1 MGGKLIEVWRSG
13 PGLGSKTD
21 GRKAELEIFFQGPG
35 AGGNQHKPTVVVQI
49 RVTSAYFRTASGI
62 SVNSSLAEIKKVYP
76 HSESEEDKDWEESLP
91 PGSDKSPKEGLVD
104 QVAFSVPARL
114 LVQSDHLTNKGD
126 LGDTRGNLDTMN
138 ETPVGENVS
147 ASAGSAVVRPG
158 RPIVTYAVMGLCLL
172 IFAWASADREG
183 MFLHLVEPIRDL
195 PSGWWALFSTALVHI
210 EVSHLVFNLVAF
222 LALGQIVELTA
233 GKIRFAI
240 LLLLLAWMASFSQR
254 YFEPWPPA
262 IGLSGV
268 VYGVFGFMLGAAPV
282 NRFYL
287 WFVKKNAAMLI
298 GWAILCV
305 ILTQFKLLNI
315 ANAAHFGGLIFGTLC
330 GLYYGLPRFRW
341 VFATLILGL
350 LVWSILI
357 VFGR

>member
-1 MGGKLIEVWRSG
+1 
-13 PGLGSKTD
+13 
-21 GRKAELEIFFQGPG
+21 
-35 AGGNQHKPTVVVQI
+35 
-49 RVTSAYFRTASGI
+49 
-62 SVNSSLAEIKKVYP
+62 
-76 HSESEEDKDWEESLP
+76 
-91 PGSDKSPKEGLVD
+91 
-104 QVAFSVPARL
+104 
-114 LVQSDHLTNKGD
+114 
-126 LGDTRGNLDTMN
+126 MN

-254 YFEPWPPA
+254 YLNPGRPR
-262 IGLSGV
+262 S
-268 VYGVFGFMLGAAPV
+268 VYQE
-282 NRFYL
+282 
-287 WFVKKNAAMLI
+287 WFTESLD
-298 GWAILCV
+298 LC
-305 ILTQFKLLNI
+305 
-315 ANAAHFGGLIFGTLC
+315 
-330 GLYYGLPRFRW
+330 
-341 VFATLILGL
+341 
-350 LVWSILI
+350 
-357 VFGR
+357 